1 MTIVF
6 NCLHPQRLVLWTE
19 PFHRLSTMHQS
30 LLLGWAHHAS
40 PLESFSVVRP
50 TGSQPQLH
58 SAFIEVCVSCSK
70 AQAARS
76 QLWALTSQFYP
87 SCLSF
92 KHPSNQLQSLQCCS
106 SHLSLKTLHDLSSI
120 QCPLQH
126 LYIDL
131 SPRVWH
137 HLVLTPSTC
146 ASSSPSPPTSCPGHL
161 YPCQQTLIKLPDLS
175 RCLRWHWPLAKP
187 EVCFYYF
194 PCYIFTFLPLL

>member
-1 MTIVF
+1 ML
-6 NCLHPQRLVLWTE
+6 LHLNL
-19 PFHRLSTMHQS
+19 
-30 LLLGWAHHAS
+30 
-40 PLESFSVVRP
+40 FSVVMP

-92 KHPSNQLQSLQCCS
+92 KHPSNQLQCCS
-106 SHLSLKTLHDLSSI
+106 SHLSLETLHDLSSI
-120 QCPLQH
+120 QCPLQD

-187 EVCFYYF
+187 VLLLFSLLYLYFSAITLKVCGN
-194 PCYIFTFLPLL
+194 CAFTLILLPLSHLFACLPSA